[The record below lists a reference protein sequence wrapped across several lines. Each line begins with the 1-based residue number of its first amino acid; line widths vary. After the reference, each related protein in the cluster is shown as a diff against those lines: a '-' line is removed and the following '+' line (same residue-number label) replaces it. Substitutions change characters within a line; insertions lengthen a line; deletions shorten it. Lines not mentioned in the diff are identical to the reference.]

1 MTDQRKVVY
10 GITQGDPNGVG
21 MELILRIFSDE
32 NIYKY
37 GIPVL
42 YASPKTFTYYKKVLG
57 LELPSY
63 NLVKSAGEA
72 NYDFQILDAV
82 MQVNETQKSI
92 LVPKIKAHFNGN
104 LKGKH
109 FAMWGLSFK
118 PDTDDIREAPALY
131 IIDALLAEGATVT
144 AFDPEGMDNVKKL
157 GKKIKFAP
165 NPYEALEKSDA
176 LVICTEWSLFR
187 NPDFSEMA
195 SKIASKTIF
204 DGRNLYSVDQ
214 MKKLGFAYY
223 SIGRKAIRK
232 SKP

>member
-1 MTDQRKVVY
+1 
-10 GITQGDPNGVG
+10 
-21 MELILRIFSDE
+21 
-32 NIYKY
+32 
-37 GIPVL
+37 
-42 YASPKTFTYYKKVLG
+42 
-57 LELPSY
+57 
-63 NLVKSAGEA
+63 LVKSAGEA